1 MNTLKPQDVVSF
13 FSDEAARVSDEVIHI
28 WALLTERVPFSN
40 RPKHII
46 RGYFIA
52 KIAAGDEAFMQKVA
66 QAFDDMGEGWSAK
79 IDNVHDISGKYS
91 QFTLSHKSFAA
102 FNSGGGRRRS
112 ESYDDDDLGR

>member
-46 RGYFIA
+46 RGYFIS
-52 KIAAGDEAFMQKVA
+52 KIAAGDEAFMTKVA
-66 QAFDDMGEGWSAK
+66 QAFDDMGEGWRAK
-79 IDNVHDISGKYS
+79 IDKVHDISGKYS
-91 QFTLSHKSFAA
+91 QFTLTHESFVA
-102 FNSGGGRRRS
+102 FNSGGDRRRS
-112 ESYDDDDLGR
+112 ES

>member
-13 FSDEAARVSDEVIHI
+13 FSDEAARVSDEVTRI
-28 WALLTERVPFSN
+28 WALLAERVPFSN

-46 RGYFIA
+46 RGYFIT
-52 KIAAGDEAFMQKVA
+52 KIAAGDEAFMKKVA

-79 IDNVHDISGKYS
+79 IDEVHDISGKYS

-112 ESYDDDDLGR
+112 GSSDDDDLGR